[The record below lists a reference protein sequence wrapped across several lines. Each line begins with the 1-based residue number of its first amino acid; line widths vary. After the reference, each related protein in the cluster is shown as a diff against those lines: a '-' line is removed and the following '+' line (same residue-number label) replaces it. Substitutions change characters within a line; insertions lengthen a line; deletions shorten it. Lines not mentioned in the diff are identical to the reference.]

1 MKIVQI
7 CGSAAGGVRA
17 HLADV
22 LRVLQDED
30 LALLAPA
37 PVLAAVNRAG
47 VAPARS
53 EAISLADRPSRADT
67 ATLRTI
73 RRYARGADIVHAHT
87 LRAGAYAALALTGLS
102 RPPRLVVTAHNL
114 PQGGTAVRKIGDQ
127 LARIVARRA
136 AVVFAVSPDI
146 AAWMRRFGAQARLA
160 IIPAR
165 RLSAAKTLPQAS
177 GSPLLVTVARLSYQ
191 KGLDRLLHSAAE
203 LKCAFP
209 HLSWLVVGGG
219 PLAGELAAQIHRE
232 QLPVRLCGEVDNIAG
247 YFAIA
252 DMVVQ
257 TARWEGQ
264 PVALQEAIHAGCAI
278 VATDVGGTQLV
289 LGEEIRAVD
298 PKQLTGAIAALLR
311 DHRALAERRAAA
323 KRRSATLPQLADLR
337 AQLHETFAN
346 LKE

>member
-1 MKIVQI
+1 MRILQI

-22 LRVLQDED
+22 LGVLQGEE

-37 PVLAAVNRAG
+37 SVLSAVKRAG
-47 VAPARS
+47 VLPARS
-53 EAISLADRPSRADT
+53 AAIRLAGRPTPADA

-87 LRAGAYAALALTGLS
+87 LRAGAYAALALATLS
-102 RPPRLVVTAHNL
+102 HPPQLVVTAHNL
-114 PQGGTAVRKIGDQ
+114 PQGGIAVRTIGDQ

-146 AAWMRRFGAQARLA
+146 AAWMQRFGARTKLA
-160 IIPAR
+160 VIPAR
-165 RLSAAKTLPQAS
+165 QLPAVGALPRRRGTPQ
-177 GSPLLVTVARLSYQ
+177 LVTVARLSYQ
-191 KGLDRLLHSAAE
+191 KGLDRLLHTAGE
-203 LKCAFP
+203 LKEIFP
-209 HLSWLVVGGG
+209 QLSWLVVGAG
-219 PLAGELAAQIHRE
+219 PLEGELAAHIRRA
-232 QLPVRLCGEVDNIAG
+232 QLPVHLCGAVDNIAG

-252 DMVVQ
+252 DLVVQ

-264 PVALQEAIHAGCAI
+264 PVALQEALHAGCAI

-289 LGEEIRAVD
+289 LGEEIRAIA
-298 PKQLTGAIAALLR
+298 PQHLTGEIAALLR
-311 DHRALAERRAAA
+311 DDRKLAERRAAA

-337 AQLHETFAN
+337 AQLHETFAS
-346 LKE
+346 LAM